1 MTKGILQRRIS
12 FTFAAVLLIMV
23 LSACTS
29 GAAKDQYFKHVHTV
43 AVPYADDVQV
53 YLVLGVDVAYPHV
66 FKPGLGH
73 YTEHLVWH
81 NMHNRSQA
89 DTAHQSNAWT
99 SSESI
104 VYWLS
109 GSKNDL
115 NGLVSLI
122 SRVFSPITLNKRF
135 ADTER
140 DIVLREYDL
149 RLANNLDGRIHQQ
162 LNEFV
167 YKGNLSAHSVLG
179 SPNDIR
185 SISYSDA
192 KRFHEKTHQQSNA
205 VFVVVGDVSN
215 REVTDA
221 ISSSGLPKLL
231 DISDTPFKPNFNLDK
246 SEQKRYHFEDEN
258 SVSKYYYQKIVKLA
272 DPVNF
277 ELLAFQVALLERLLD
292 SNLPGGI
299 AGPLRYDNFIA
310 RNFSLNLLPIDEQH
324 LELRFE
330 AIPDTGVTLKELDE
344 AFKSV
349 LSVSSN
355 GFSQSTYERVR
366 KRFTS
371 YWPDWEDHEETQQW
385 MSDYVLS
392 RAAGLR
398 VPLSKNEIKKLDDQ
412 VSLNEINALLKA
424 VSATGR
430 VATVFLNDQGE

>member
-12 FTFAAVLLIMV
+12 FIFFTVVLAIV

-29 GAAKDQYFKHVHTV
+29 GAAKNQYFKHVHTISV
-43 AVPYADDVQV
+43 SEADDVQV
-53 YLVLGVDVAYPHV
+53 YLVLGVDVANFDV

-81 NMHNRSQA
+81 NIHNRSQA
-89 DTAHQSNAWT
+89 NAAHQSNAWT
-99 SSESI
+99 SNESI

-115 NGLVSLI
+115 NRLVSVM
-122 SRVFSPITLNKRF
+122 SRVFSPITIDKRF
-135 ADTER
+135 ANTER

-162 LNEFV
+162 LNKFIH
-167 YKGNLSAHSVLG
+167 KGNLTEHSVLG

-185 SISYSDA
+185 SLSYSDA
-192 KRFHEKTHQQSNA
+192 KLFHEKTHQQSNA
-205 VFVVVGDVSN
+205 IFVVVGDVSS
-215 REVTDA
+215 REVSDA
-221 ISSSGLPKLL
+221 LNSSGLPKLL
-231 DISDTPFKPNFNLDK
+231 DSSVTPFRTSFNLDK
-246 SEQKRYHFEDEN
+246 SEQKLFRFEDEN
-258 SVSKYYYQKIVKLA
+258 SISRYYYRKIVKLA
-272 DPVNF
+272 DPVDF
-277 ELLAFQVALLERLLD
+277 DLLAFQAALLERLLD

-310 RNFSLNLLPIDEQH
+310 RNFSIHLSPIDEQH

-349 LSVSSN
+349 LLDSTK
-355 GFSQSTYERVR
+355 GFSQSTYDRVR
-366 KRFTS
+366 KRFKH
-371 YWPDWEDHEETQQW
+371 YWPDWTNKEETQQW

-392 RAAGLR
+392 RASDLR
-398 VPLSKNEIKKLDDQ
+398 VPLPKSEIRELDDQ
-412 VSLNEINALLKA
+412 VSLNEINTLLNA
-424 VSATGR
+424 FSATGR
-430 VATVFLNDQGE
+430 VAIAFINEQGE